1 MAPAPIAKPLISPN
15 HRQSRCGAVQA
26 SGDFFFLTNIQGIG
40 GVSKAKLL
48 DQQPWT
54 LQDAWVHAEII
65 RARYLR
71 RSYVAGHSQIITTLM
86 LQPTSI
92 LWVHIWRIQIGKSK
106 MLEVIDET
114 GV

>member
-1 MAPAPIAKPLISPN
+1 MGLSIIL
-15 HRQSRCGAVQA
+15 
-26 SGDFFFLTNIQGIG
+26 
-40 GVSKAKLL
+40 KLL
-48 DQQPWT
+48 LEHLPILVIEKGLLGDWWRT
-54 LQDAWVHAEII
+54 LQDAWSHAEII